1 LQNLKD
7 TLSAGLRLLDVG
19 RHTETVEAWN
29 SQRTQQT
36 RRYKMSRAKLNG
48 LFSLAREMR
57 KAGAISSSE
66 YQRIMDYLKKLSQK
80 IGG

>member
-1 LQNLKD
+1 MLRQKQAAQPEDITIQKTINLKIY
-7 TLSAGLRLLDVG
+7 R
-19 RHTETVEAWN
+19 RHN
-29 SQRTQQT
+29 
-36 RRYKMSRAKLNG
+36 MSRQKLNG
-48 LFSLAREMR
+48 LFQLAKEMR